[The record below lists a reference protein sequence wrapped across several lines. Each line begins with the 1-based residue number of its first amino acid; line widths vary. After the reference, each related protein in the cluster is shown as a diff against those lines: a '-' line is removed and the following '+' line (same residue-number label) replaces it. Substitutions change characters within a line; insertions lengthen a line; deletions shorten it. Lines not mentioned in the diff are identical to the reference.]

1 MPNKVSAKWQVDDRQ
16 TEDSAALASL
26 ANNERKPIVEG
37 KQASSHGSLEQTSSV
52 GSTVEPAYKVHVL
65 SKKNG
70 PYKWAD
76 LISGL

>member
-52 GSTVEPAYKVHVL
+52 GSTVQSPL
-65 SKKNG
+65 IRSTFCPRKN
-70 PYKWAD
+70 D
-76 LISGL
+76 HISGLTL